1 MNALCSLITH
11 ANRYL
16 GRMTAWLCLGLVIL
30 QVVIVLNRY
39 CFGYGSLLGLDM
51 INYEEA
57 LLYAFSAIFL
67 LGSAYTY
74 LDDGHVRVDIFYEP
88 MTQRKKDKVDIAGN
102 IVLLLPLMLLL
113 LIKSNRNLDLAW
125 STAEGSVDG
134 GLPYVYLWQ
143 SLLPV
148 FAISMA
154 AQGIANA
161 ARLSIDLVQNK
172 CLADQLW
179 SGAALVAFAL
189 LSWVSTNWQMDP
201 GWTQPEPE
209 WRFTAYVLGVW
220 FVRLSSIAICL
231 WCLAT
236 IFGFTQKLEKTEA

>member
-30 QVVIVLNRY
+30 QVIIVLNRY

-74 LDDGHVRVDIFYEP
+74 LDGGHVRVDIFYEP
-88 MTQRKKDKVDIAGN
+88 MVQKKKDQVDIVGN

-143 SLLPV
+143 SLLPI

-154 AQGIANA
+154 AQGVANA
-161 ARLSIDLVQNK
+161 VRLSLGLVKNK
-172 CLADQLW
+172 RLADQLW
-179 SGAALVAFAL
+179 SGVALIAFGL
-189 LSWVSTNWQMDP
+189 LFWMSVNWQLDP
-201 GWTQPEPE
+201 SWTQPEPA
-209 WRFTAYVLGVW
+209 WRFAAYVLGVW
-220 FVRLSSIAICL
+220 LVRLISIATCL
-231 WCLAT
+231 WCLVT
-236 IFGFTQKLEKTEA
+236 ILGITQKLENMEA